1 MTQALVFGA
10 VFASVLMQTLTGFGS
25 AMVAMALLPY
35 WIGLLVAAP
44 LVALIAATLEAIVL
58 VRWRQALSWRAIR
71 QISIGT
77 LVGVPFGVLAL
88 SRVDATI
95 LLPILGAVIVGY
107 SLYALMNW
115 RLPQLNDAGWAYGAG
130 LLAGVLGG
138 AYNVSGPP
146 VIVYG
151 QCQRWSPAEFKGNL
165 QAFFL
170 LGDALVIAGHAIAG
184 NLTRAVWENYLLSLP
199 AIALGVLAGLALERF
214 IQPGAFRRTA
224 LLLLIAL
231 GVALLL

>member
-44 LVALIAATLEAIVL
+44 LVALIAATLEAVVL
-58 VRWRQALSWRAIR
+58 VRWRQALGWQAIK
-71 QISIGT
+71 QLSVGM

-88 SRVDATI
+88 RHVDAAI
-95 LLPILGAVIVGY
+95 LLPILGALIVGY

-115 RLPQLNDAGWAYGAG
+115 RLPRLDDARWAYGAG
-130 LLAGVLGG
+130 LMAGLFGG

-151 QCQRWSPAEFKGNL
+151 HCRRWSPAQFKGNL

-170 LGDALVIAGHAIAG
+170 LGDALVIAGHAAAG
-184 NLTRAVWENYLLSLP
+184 NLTRTVWENYLLSLP
-199 AIALGVLAGLALERF
+199 AIALGVACGLALERL
-214 IQPGAFRRTA
+214 IRPDAFRRAA
-224 LLLLIAL
+224 LVLLIAL
-231 GVALLL
+231 GAGLLF